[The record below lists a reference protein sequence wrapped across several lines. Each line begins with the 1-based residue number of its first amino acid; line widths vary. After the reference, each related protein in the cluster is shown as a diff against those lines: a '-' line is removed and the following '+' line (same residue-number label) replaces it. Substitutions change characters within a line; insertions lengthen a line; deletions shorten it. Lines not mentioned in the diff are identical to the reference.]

1 MAEAHEPLVYCAADR
16 DYFDTPGRIPD
27 EDARYP
33 LACDAVPEG
42 WRRGARGLW
51 TVLRPDGMGLPDQG
65 WKIHVSATPRV
76 AGVVLERSAEVL
88 LRRRVPFKFLRSDRA
103 LRLMSDKNMSRG
115 SSGKF
120 ITVYPADDADLEAVL
135 GELVPAVDGMP
146 GPYILSDLRIGP
158 GPVHVRYGA
167 FVDLSCADEDG
178 LPVPA
183 LRDPSGELVPD
194 VRSPVFRMPE
204 WLSPP
209 PVLEPHLAARRATS
223 YAGFPY
229 RIEKALHF
237 TNAGGIYV
245 ARHRETGRQVVLR
258 EARPFA
264 GIDAVADGVERLH
277 REYRALMTLRGLS
290 CVPEIYGLHTAW
302 EHHFLAEEY
311 VQGNTLFDE
320 VIGRYPVPGRS
331 AEGDAEARGSYA
343 SWVSTVIGNLARALE
358 DIHERGLCFRDVH
371 PRNVIIR
378 PDDSVVLVDFE
389 FAADIESADG
399 LRVGARGFSAPAGTT
414 PRDADAYALWA
425 TWLFALMPMVEAT
438 AFGPGKPDQIEAV
451 ARDRFGL
458 TPEQGP
464 RRPDAVLAKQRAEIA
479 AAPSARPEVFGPA
492 EWPVTRERLIA
503 GIHTS
508 ATPDRDDRLFPA
520 GWEVF
525 QTGGH
530 TLAHGAAGVL
540 LALHRVGDT
549 VPAEYVDWLVAAA
562 DRARPEPGYGLYD
575 GLHGVA
581 VVLDEL
587 GRREDAARIRARAT
601 ASGEPVRAGF
611 YGGQAGV
618 ALSLC
623 RVAEHTGDPEPLEQ
637 ATRIADRLT
646 TLLGEGSAEGV
657 RMPSSAGLMYGFS
670 GPALLH
676 LRLYRTTGEQRHLTA
691 ARECLEWDFER
702 CATMPDGTMQ
712 VKKGHRHLPYL
723 DEGAAGIALVARE
736 YLDHA
741 EDPAVAHFVAAAAPC
756 FASSY
761 VREPGLHHG
770 RAGLVAALSMLGG
783 ARHEAALLTSIGNL
797 TWHAVP
803 KEDGLHV
810 QGAGLLRLSADLATG
825 SAGLLLALH
834 TVFEGKGRL
843 EALLPVS

>member
-1 MAEAHEPLVYCAADR
+1 MADAPEPLVFCAADR
-16 DYFDTPGRIPD
+16 DFFDAPGRIPD
-27 EDARYP
+27 EDTRYP
-33 LACDAVPEG
+33 LACDEVPAG
-42 WRRGARGLW
+42 WRRGAHGLW
-51 TVLRPDGMGLPDQG
+51 TVLRPDGVGLPEQG

-76 AGVVLERSAEVL
+76 AGVVLERAAEVL
-88 LRRRVPFKFLRSDRA
+88 LRRRVTFKFLRSERA

-115 SSGKF
+115 GSGKF
-120 ITVYPADDADLEAVL
+120 ITVYPADDADLAAIL
-135 GELVPAVDGMP
+135 GELVPALDGMP

-167 FVDLSCADEDG
+167 FVDMRCADEDG

-194 VRSPVFRMPE
+194 VRSAVFRMPE

-209 PVLEPHLAARRATS
+209 PVLEADLAARRATS
-223 YAGFPY
+223 FAGFPY
-229 RIEKALHF
+229 KIEKALHF

-264 GIDAVADGVERLH
+264 GIDAAADGVERLH

-311 VQGNTLFDE
+311 VQGTTLFDE
-320 VIGRYPVPGRS
+320 VVGRYPVPGRT
-331 AEGDAEARGSYA
+331 AEDDLAARRSYVA
-343 SWVSTVIGNLARALE
+343 WVGTVIGNLARALDE
-358 DIHERGLCFRDVH
+358 IHERGLCFRDVH
-371 PRNVIIR
+371 PRNVIVR

-389 FAADIESADG
+389 FASDIDSADG
-399 LRVGARGFSAPAGTT
+399 LRIGARGFSAPAGTN
-414 PRDADAYALWA
+414 PLDADAYALWA
-425 TWLFALMPMVEAT
+425 TWLFTLMPMVEAT

-451 ARDRFGL
+451 ARERFGL
-458 TPEQGP
+458 TPDQGP

-479 AAPSARPEVFGPA
+479 AAPSAQPEAFGPA

-503 GIHTS
+503 GIHAS
-508 ATPDRDDRLFPA
+508 ATPDRADRLFPA
-520 GWEVF
+520 DYRVF
-525 QTGGH
+525 PTGGH

-540 LALHRVGDT
+540 LALHRVGAT
-549 VPAEYVDWLVAAA
+549 VPEEYVDWLVAAA
-562 DRARPEPGYGLYD
+562 ERTRPEPGYGLYD
-575 GLHGVA
+575 GLHGTA

-587 GRREDAARIRARAT
+587 GRHEEASEIRARVL
-601 ASGEPVRAGF
+601 ASGVPVRAG
-611 YGGQAGV
+611 YHGGQAGV

-623 RVAEHTGDPEPLEQ
+623 RVAERTGDSEPLEQ
-637 ATRIADRLT
+637 ATRMADRLT
-646 TLLGEGSAEGV
+646 TLLRDGSAEGL
-657 RMPSSAGLMYGFS
+657 RTPSNAGLMYGFS
-670 GPALLH
+670 GSALLH

-702 CATMPDGTMQ
+702 CVTMPDGTMQ

-723 DEGAAGIALVARE
+723 DEGAAGVALVARE

-741 EDPAVAHFVAAAAPC
+741 EDPAAAHFVEAATPC

-770 RAGLVAALSMLGG
+770 RAGLLAALSMLGG
-783 ARHEAALLTSIGNL
+783 PRYEAALLTSIGNL
-797 TWHAVP
+797 SWHAVP
-803 KEDGLHV
+803 KDDGLYL

-834 TVFEGKGRL
+834 TVFEGKGGL
-843 EALLPVS
+843 DALLPVS